1 MSERPKGYRRFK
13 ICVEVAEYIKG
24 NVETELEKYDRVSP
38 TMAKCL
44 REIARRDANDHIKYD
59 PSFLGGGG
67 PAAREKSS
75 N

>member
-1 MSERPKGYRRFK
+1 MSERKGHR

-24 NVETELEKYDRVSP
+24 KVETELEKHDRVSP
-38 TMAKCL
+38 TMAKVL
-44 REIARRDANDHIKYD
+44 RKIAQRDAHDHIKHD

-67 PAAREKSS
+67 PAVKEKSS